1 MRVAPDGENVFSF
14 SLLPAMRSYFSILI
28 LSMLGFLASCGGG
41 GKASESIELFQ
52 RAVYQ
57 SAEIRGYSDV
67 TYSRRPNWNGEQ
79 YTSDRRKTQELGT
92 NQLTLLMDVWVPPN
106 ATSVTPMP
114 LVIFVH
120 GGGYNQGGKEDRAED
135 ATGYARAGFVTA
147 SINYRLT
154 PNNTDS
160 AELRTTAIVQAT
172 DDLLNAV
179 RYLKVNASTYHIDTS
194 RIAIVGSSAGGGLA
208 LVGAIEGDPDVLDGT
223 SSDYPGISSHVAAA
237 VSTGATLI
245 DPLFDSD
252 PLLHYDR
259 NDAPVLLFHATPQ
272 DQTTGATWDGNVV
285 PTKQRIDASGNTC
298 TTIQTPDAP
307 HAVPLGLDSKW
318 WPTVRD
324 FLWDQLSLSVI

>member
-1 MRVAPDGENVFSF
+1 
-14 SLLPAMRSYFSILI
+14 MRSYFSVLV

-41 GKASESIELFQ
+41 GKSSQAFELFQ
-52 RAVYQ
+52 GAVYQ
-57 SAEIRGYSDV
+57 AIEVHPYGDVAYSH
-67 TYSRRPNWNGEQ
+67 RPNWNGDQ
-79 YTSDRRKTQELGT
+79 YTSDRRKAQEVGT
-92 NQLTLLMDVWVPPN
+92 GQLTLLMDVWVPPN
-106 ATSVTPMP
+106 ATSTTPMP

-120 GGGYNQGGKEDRAED
+120 GGGYNQGGKEEKADD
-135 ATGYARAGFVTA
+135 AIGYARAGFVTA

-154 PNNTDS
+154 PDNTDS
-160 AELRTTAIVQAT
+160 AELRTMAIVQAS

-179 RYLKVNASTYHIDTS
+179 RFLKVNASTYHIDTS

-208 LVGAIEGDPDVLDGT
+208 LVGAIEGDPDLLAGT

-245 DPLFDSD
+245 DPQFDSD

-259 NDAPVLLFHATPQ
+259 NDAPVLLFHAQPQ

-285 PTKQRIDASGNTC
+285 PTKQRIDASGNSC
-298 TTIQTPDAP
+298 TTIPTDAP
-307 HAVPLGLDSKW
+307 HTVPLGIDSKW

-324 FLWDQLSLSVI
+324 FLWDQLSLSAI

>member
-1 MRVAPDGENVFSF
+1 
-14 SLLPAMRSYFSILI
+14 MRSYLSVLV
-28 LSMLGFLASCGGG
+28 LSMLGLLASCGGG
-41 GKASESIELFQ
+41 GQSSQVFELFQ
-52 RAVYQ
+52 GAVYQ
-57 SAEIRGYSDV
+57 ATELHQYGEV
-67 TYSRRPNWNGEQ
+67 TYSHRPNRNGEQ
-79 YTSDRRKTQELGT
+79 YTSDARKSQELGT
-92 NQLTLLMDVWVPPN
+92 GQLTLLMDVWVPPN
-106 ATSVTPMP
+106 ATSTTPMP

-120 GGGYNQGGKEDRAED
+120 GGGYTQGGKDDEVDK

-154 PNNTDS
+154 PDNTDS
-160 AELRTTAIVQAT
+160 AELRTMAIVQAS

-179 RYLKVNASTYHIDTS
+179 RFLKVNAGTYHIDTS

-208 LVGAIEGDPDVLDGT
+208 LVAAIEGDPDVLAGT
-223 SSDYPGISSHVAAA
+223 SSDYPGISSHIAAS

-245 DPLFDSD
+245 DDQFDSD

-259 NDAPVLLFHATPQ
+259 NDAPVLLFHTTPQ

-285 PTKQRIDASGNTC
+285 PTKQRIDASGNSC
-298 TTIQTPDAP
+298 TTIPTPDAP
-307 HAVPLGLDSKW
+307 HTVPLGIDSKW